1 MATEN
6 ILMAAVAAGADRQDI
21 HERIRV
27 HSLAAGEQV
36 KLYGKPNDLLD
47 RLGADP
53 AFANVDIDS
62 AMKPEDFVGR
72 SPQQVDEFIASEV
85 APIRDKYKALLGQ
98 QADLRV

>member
-6 ILMAAVAAGADRQDI
+6 ILMAAVAAGADRQEI

-36 KLYGKPNDLLD
+36 KLHGKPNDLLA
-47 RLGADP
+47 RLRADA
-53 AFANVDIDS
+53 AFANVDIDA
-62 AMKPEDFVGR
+62 AMKPEDFFGR
-72 SPQQVDEFIASEV
+72 APQQVDDFIDSEV
-85 APIRDKYKALLGQ
+85 APIRDKYKSLLGQ